1 MPFFIAA
8 YLERVSVWDVF
19 LTKILAQ
26 RLEFRTIPGH
36 NCRINGSQLHASSEY
51 WLKDVEVSL
60 NVKPK
65 VLQMGWLR
73 DKSLCDRGF
82 AKQHSQVPDREVT
95 RRLNLMKHNYIKI
108 HLASVRAIK
117 LVVDNPFK
125 GGNVKISSQPQS
137 RFGVKTDEFGDR
149 YLHQVGSLTRQL
161 FDPFCFSQLFRGY
174 NGLVCCSLIW
184 PEFIYH
190 SKISSLF
197 SSLK

>member
-1 MPFFIAA
+1 MYFDEN
-8 YLERVSVWDVF
+8 LG
-19 LTKILAQ
+19 TKTLS
-26 RLEFRTIPGH
+26 LFPSHTCH
-36 NCRINGSQLHASSEY
+36 HCRINHLKHASSEY

-73 DKSLCDRGF
+73 DKKLCDRGF
-82 AKQHSQVPDREVT
+82 AKQHCQVPDREVT
-95 RRLNLMKHNYIKI
+95 RRLNLMKDNYIKI

-149 YLHQVGSLTRQL
+149 YLHQVGSR
-161 FDPFCFSQLFRGY
+161 
-174 NGLVCCSLIW
+174 
-184 PEFIYH
+184 
-190 SKISSLF
+190 
-197 SSLK
+197 